1 MPFLLKKHEGVF
13 MPNQRTFELELKAW
27 AAGPQGIQ
35 ERLESFAVYIEEF
48 RREDVYWFPSAGA
61 HSPQA
66 DFPRSGIRIR
76 KEWTRD
82 AHGREAEAV
91 RITYKFK
98 EVRERIEVNDER
110 ELLLAP
116 PVWAGAEHLEELF
129 RLLRLEP
136 RAAKVKQGRAWRYG
150 DVRAELCQ
158 VEGLGWFVEME
169 ILAERDDEETCEAA
183 RAQLLELLDKTGVER
198 GKIETRYYTE
208 LLREAALTVCPA
220 DHPLE

>member
-1 MPFLLKKHEGVF
+1 

-27 AAGPQGIQ
+27 AASPQDVQ
-35 ERLESFAVYIEEF
+35 ERLESFAIYIEEF
-48 RREDVYWFPSAGA
+48 RREDAYWFPCAGA
-61 HSPQA
+61 HSPHA
-66 DFPRSGIRIR
+66 DFPRSGVRIR

-98 EVRERIEVNDER
+98 EVQEGMEVNDER

-116 PVWAGAEHLEELF
+116 PARAGAETLEDLL

-136 RAAKVKQGRAWRYG
+136 RAAKVKQGRAWHYG

-158 VEGLGWFVEME
+158 VEELGWFVELE
-169 ILAERDDEETCEAA
+169 ILAKRDDEAIREAA

-208 LLREAALTVCPA
+208 LLREAAHSIQTTR
-220 DHPLE
+220 